1 MDEKEKKAKLDKKL
15 KEYLSGPFDY
25 GVPYECE
32 LTGVP
37 GSWCAECPENGHC
50 YMQSLQAWTLC
61 AYAQKYAVFT

>member
-32 LTGVP
+32 LAGVP

-50 YMQSLQAWTLC
+50 YMQSL
-61 AYAQKYAVFT
+61 